1 MKHYHYLAM
10 LTAGFLTT
18 ACSTTTTAPHR
29 VSYSPTPTPYLP
41 SSQRFGKGYTTI
53 RVAENLYLISFIGND
68 ATSLQ
73 MVMDS
78 ARYRAAEVTLK
89 TGYRYFAIIDSYTLS
104 SAEPGYLPSGNWVS
118 HPWYTLMDRRT
129 SGKLSASQA
138 LRRDSKRGFM
148 FEQTQP

>member
-18 ACSTTTTAPHR
+18 ACTTTTTPPHR

-41 SSQRFGKGYTTI
+41 SSQPYEEGYTTT
-53 RVAENLYLISFIGND
+53 RVGENLYLIGFFGND

-78 ARYRAAEVTLK
+78 VRYRAAEITLK
-89 TGYRYFAIIDSYTLS
+89 TGYRYFAIIDRYTRS
-104 SAEPGYLPSGNWVS
+104 SAEPGYLPSGNWAI
-118 HPWYTLMDRRT
+118 HPGTCWPSVFRMN
-129 SGKLSASQA
+129 
-138 LRRDSKRGFM
+138 SKPMSSMPRS
-148 FEQTQP
+148 